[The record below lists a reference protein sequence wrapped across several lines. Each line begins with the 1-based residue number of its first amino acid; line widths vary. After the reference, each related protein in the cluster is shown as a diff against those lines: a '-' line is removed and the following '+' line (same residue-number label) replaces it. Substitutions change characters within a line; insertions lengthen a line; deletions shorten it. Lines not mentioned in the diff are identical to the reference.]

1 MRPGNRNARE
11 TKIMKLSVKL
21 MIAPLVAIAFLVAL
35 GAASYSALTLQKDA
49 ADKFYEGV
57 FGRYKSVVEAGSVIG
72 DIHAGIYRLLSI
84 SGSVDKNRLIAE
96 TGEVKWRLEEAKNQ
110 LSQLASLRDKGE
122 SGDAVL
128 DSALVKL
135 DTYAKAVELA
145 IDFSTVDAQNGTAAM
160 QTADVAY
167 QELTKDLAALV
178 EAERNK
184 AEELFGVTRASYR
197 SAWNTM
203 LMLAIAAVI
212 ASLLAAGLQARA
224 MVARLRIAMQ
234 SAEALARGD
243 LTKRTQVN
251 SKDEVGQ
258 MLEALTNSTEQLA
271 RLVGTVR
278 QITESVQAASSE
290 IARGNQDLSS
300 RTEEQASS
308 LEETASSLEELT
320 TTVRQNADNA
330 QRASQLAAEAS
341 GAATKGGQV
350 VEKVVQT
357 MDRITGSS
365 RKISEITAVI
375 DSIAFQ
381 TNLLA
386 LNAAVEAA
394 RAGEQGRGFAV
405 VAAEVRSLAQRSSG
419 SAKEIKRLI
428 EESVELVQSGS
439 QLVGQAGSAMDEIMT
454 AVKRVTE
461 IVTAITTASHE
472 QSMGIDQVNQAM
484 AQIDR
489 VTQQNAAL
497 VEEAAASAES
507 LQDQA
512 SRLVSAIVAFKL
524 EEATAAPAG
533 AADATAPAEPA
544 PAAEPPAAPS
554 AKAVP
559 ERKPKRAKEVLDWM
573 KPVPPAAHAV
583 GGNGEWKEF

>member
-1 MRPGNRNARE
+1 
-11 TKIMKLSVKL
+11 MKLSVKL

-49 ADKFYEGV
+49 AEKFYQGV
-57 FGRYKSVVEAGSVIG
+57 FGRYKSVVEAGSVMG
-72 DIHAGIYRLLSI
+72 DVHAGIYRLLSL
-84 SGSVDKNRLIAE
+84 SGKVDENRLIAE
-96 TGEVKWRLEEAKNQ
+96 AGEIKWRLEEAKNQ
-110 LSQLASLRDKGE
+110 ITQLANLSDQGQA
-122 SGDAVL
+122 GDALL
-128 DSALVKL
+128 DSALQKL
-135 DTYAKAVELA
+135 DKYGKAVELA
-145 IDFSTVDAQNGTAAM
+145 IELATVDANTGAAAM
-160 QTADVAY
+160 QTADLAY
-167 QELTKDLAALV
+167 QEMTRDLEALV

-184 AEELFGVTRASYR
+184 AEELFGTTRMAYR
-197 SAWNTM
+197 NAWNTM
-203 LMLAIAAVI
+203 LILAVAAVI

-224 MVARLRIAMQ
+224 MVLRLRRAMK

-243 LTKRTQVN
+243 LTRRMQAD
-251 SKDEVGQ
+251 SRDEVGQ
-258 MLEALTNSTEQLA
+258 MLSALGNSTEQLA

-278 QITESVQAASSE
+278 QITESVQGAAGE
-290 IARGNQDLSS
+290 IARGNQDLSA

-320 TTVRQNADNA
+320 TTVRQNAENA
-330 QRASQLAAEAS
+330 QRASQLAADAT
-341 GAATKGGQV
+341 GAASKGGQV
-350 VEKVVQT
+350 VEKVVST

-405 VAAEVRSLAQRSSG
+405 VAAEVRTLAQRSSG

-428 EESVELVQSGS
+428 EESVDLVQSGS
-439 QLVGQAGSAMDEIMT
+439 QLVGQAGSAMDEIMG
-454 AVKRVTE
+454 AVQRVTE
-461 IVTAITTASHE
+461 IVTAITTASQE

-512 SRLVSAIVAFKL
+512 SRLVSAIVEFKL
-524 EEATAAPAG
+524 DDAAPA
-533 AADATAPAEPA
+533 AAPVAEAKPEPARRKPAAATELLDWIKPA
-544 PAAEPPAAPS
+544 PAVQAA
-554 AKAVP
+554 
-559 ERKPKRAKEVLDWM
+559 
-573 KPVPPAAHAV
+573 
-583 GGNGEWKEF
+583 GGGGEWKEF